1 MPRPKPQAPADTLP
15 AMQRWLQRAVIGLN
29 LCPFAK
35 AVHHKQQIRWVVSS
49 ATSPEALLQ
58 DLLFELQHLARTPAR
73 ETDTTL
79 LVHPLVLRQFDD
91 FNDFQGVVEAAVV
104 NLGLEGVLQVAP
116 FHPQFRFAGTRAN
129 DLGNNTNRSPYP
141 ALHLLREKSISRA
154 VAAFPEPASI
164 FEKNIAT
171 LRKLGGQGYR
181 KLLDAGDDENA

>member
-91 FNDFQGVVEAAVV
+91 FNAFQGVVEAAVV

-141 ALHLLREKSISRA
+141 ALHLLRE
-154 VAAFPEPASI
+154 
-164 FEKNIAT
+164 
-171 LRKLGGQGYR
+171 
-181 KLLDAGDDENA
+181 